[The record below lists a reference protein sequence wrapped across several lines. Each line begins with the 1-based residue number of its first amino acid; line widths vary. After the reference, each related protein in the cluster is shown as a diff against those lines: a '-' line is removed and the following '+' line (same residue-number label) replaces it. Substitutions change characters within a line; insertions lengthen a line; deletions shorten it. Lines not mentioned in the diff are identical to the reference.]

1 MSLNL
6 NMRNKGLSLIEII
19 VSLILL
25 SSVMAGI
32 AGIFFAGKRHVMHA
46 RDRMASGELGK
57 SFLDPMQ
64 MQVRQDT
71 WDSVGNSLTPNTTPV
86 TSPAVKVDTVDYT
99 PQYDVK
105 AVTSKDL
112 RKVKVKI
119 NWTEF

>member
-6 NMRNKGLSLIEII
+6 NMRNKGLSLIEIM

-46 RDRMASGELGK
+46 RDRMAGGELGK

-86 TSPAVKVDTVDYT
+86 TSTAVKVDTVDYT